1 MALPVTGAGT
11 LPIAARGRL
20 MRRATVAAFL
30 VGSALVAAKLA
41 AFLVT
46 DSVAMLSSLI
56 DSLLDVCASLVNF
69 LAVSHALQPADR
81 EHRFG
86 HGKAEPLA
94 GLGQSV
100 FIGGSAVF
108 LFIEAGRRLFA
119 PQPVVNSGVGI
130 AVVIA
135 SLIAAVALVRFQSSV
150 VRQTGSIA
158 VSADA
163 LHYRGDLL
171 LNGGVLV
178 ALVAG
183 PWLGWNWLDPA
194 LALVI
199 GGFVLYGAWR
209 IVVDSLDVLMDREL
223 SDQDRARIRALCEA
237 QPEVIGVHEMRTRS
251 AGQHIFVQLH
261 LELDGAMKLREAN
274 AIAHRVEHQ
283 IQAAFPGAEVII
295 HQDPT
300 SEPPHAS
307 AWDKAA
313 AGAKAGAG

>member
-1 MALPVTGAGT
+1 MPV
-11 LPIAARGRL
+11 AARGQL

-30 VGSALVAAKLA
+30 VGIVLVAAKLA

-69 LAVSHALQPADR
+69 LAVRHSLQPADR

-86 HGKAEPLA
+86 HGKAESLA

-119 PQPVVNSGVGI
+119 PQPVVNSGIGVV
-130 AVVIA
+130 VVIA
-135 SLIAAVALVRFQSSV
+135 SLIVAVALVRFQSSV

-171 LNGGVLV
+171 LNGGVLL
-178 ALVAG
+178 ALVVG

-209 IVVDSLDVLMDREL
+209 IVVNSLDVLMDREV

-251 AGQHIFVQLH
+251 AGQNIFVQLH
-261 LELDGAMKLREAN
+261 LELDGGMRLREAN
-274 AIAHRVEHQ
+274 AIAHRVEHE
-283 IQAAFPGAEVII
+283 IQAAFPGAEVLI

-300 SEPPHAS
+300 SEPPHV
-307 AWDKAA
+307 AA
-313 AGAKAGAG
+313 RNKTTAEAKAG

>member
-1 MALPVTGAGT
+1 MALPVTVAGT
-11 LPIAARGRL
+11 QSVAARGRL
-20 MRRATVAAFL
+20 MRRATVASFV
-30 VGSALVAAKLA
+30 VGLALVAAKLA
-41 AFLVT
+41 GFLVT

-69 LAVSHALQPADR
+69 LAVRHALQPADR

-86 HGKAEPLA
+86 HGKAESLA

-108 LFIEAGRRLFA
+108 LFIEAGRRLVA
-119 PQPVVNSGVGI
+119 PLPVVNSGVGVV
-130 AVVIA
+130 VVIA

-171 LNGGVLV
+171 LNGGVLL
-178 ALVAG
+178 ALVVG
-183 PWLGWNWLDPA
+183 PWLGWEWLDPA

-209 IVVDSLDVLMDREL
+209 IVVGSLDVLMDHEL
-223 SDQDRARIRALCEA
+223 SDEDRARIRALCEA
-237 QPEVIGVHEMRTRS
+237 QPEVIGVHDMRTRS
-251 AGQHIFVQLH
+251 AGQNIFVQLH
-261 LELDGAMKLREAN
+261 LELDGAMRLREAN

-283 IQAAFPGAEVII
+283 IQAAFPGAEVLI

-300 SEPPHAS
+300 SELPHAV
-307 AWDKAA
+307 ARDKEA
-313 AGAKAGAG
+313 AGAKVG